1 MKKYRFSVVERD
13 EEGYLAFCPELQ
25 GCYTQGMTYEEV
37 LENIHD
43 PPYPGAPS
51 IGGRFSTWAT
61 RKTSLFYELACLVK
75 EMTGSASEIVF
86 VPYDQAHEEGF
97 EDMPQRLP
105 DLSKIQALVGYC
117 PTLWLPEMLERV
129 IAYERGRLRQEQ

>member
-13 EEGYLAFCPELQ
+13 EEGYFAFCPELQ

-51 IGGRFSTWAT
+51 IGG
-61 RKTSLFYELACLVK
+61 
-75 EMTGSASEIVF
+75 
-86 VPYDQAHEEGF
+86 GF
-97 EDMPQRLP
+97 QRGP
-105 DLSKIQALVGYC
+105 H
-117 PTLWLPEMLERV
+117 
-129 IAYERGRLRQEQ
+129 GRHLYSMSWPAW